1 MILTRLTVAKEAAKL
16 AGSYLL
22 SIPRTDRSF
31 SSKGKSD
38 VVTIYDKE
46 SERIIIDHIHSKLP
60 SDDFLGEEEGLIS
73 HGGTGRWI
81 IDPID
86 GTSNFVHA
94 IPSYTISIGYEIEEG
109 KPIIGVVYD
118 PSLDELFWA
127 AEGHGAFCNGSPIQ
141 CSKVTIPKNSLS
153 VCPPPQRNPED
164 FETYLLLYRYIC
176 NHTEEIREFGSA
188 ALHLCYL
195 ASGRIEGMIELHVGY
210 YDIAAGLVVLKEAG
224 GSSSSLD
231 GSKHPQQS
239 IIATNG
245 ILHEWYKKAVDATIG
260 SVLF

>member
-1 MILTRLTVAKEAAKL
+1 MILTRLAVAKEAAKL

-22 SIPRTDRSF
+22 SIPQSDRSF

-46 SERIIIDHIHSKLP
+46 SERIIRNHINSKLP

-73 HGGTGRWI
+73 YGGTGRWI

-94 IPSYTISIGYEIEEG
+94 IPSYAISIAYEVEEG

-118 PSLDELFWA
+118 PNRNELFWA
-127 AEGHGAFCNGSPIQ
+127 AEGRGSYCNGLPVR
-141 CSKVTIPKNSLS
+141 CSTVADPQNSIT
-153 VCPPPQRNPED
+153 VCPSPQRNLED

-210 YDIAAGLVVLKEAG
+210 YDIAAGLVILKEAG
-224 GSSSSLD
+224 GSSSSLN